1 MKNNN
6 KNMKNMK
13 NTVFP
18 IGKQDILNQNM
29 FLGDPISV
37 SRNDLPK
44 HKIFDHLTE
53 TQMSYFWRPEEVKL
67 TEERKQFKEL
77 SEVEQHIF
85 ISNLKYQTLLDSIQS
100 RAPVS
105 TFLEICSLPDL
116 ENWLIA
122 WSFFETIHSR
132 SYSYILKNLFS
143 NPSEIFDDI
152 TVNEEIIKRAI
163 SVSEY
168 YDKLKDLI
176 LRYKSGTLQNLI
188 DLKKQIY
195 LTLIAVNALEGVR
208 FYVSFACSFAFA
220 ESKKVMEGNA
230 KIIKLI
236 ARDEML
242 HLSGTQ
248 HMINLINR
256 GKDDLDLF
264 EYSKTQECK
273 DQIYK
278 IYTDVVNQEK
288 EWSKY
293 LFKDGSI
300 LGLNELI
307 LNQYLEYLTDSKLA
321 NIGMDPIFDRKSN
334 PLPWMNHWLSN
345 NQQQSAPQETELTS
359 YQTSQINNDE
369 DNFNNITL

>member
-122 WSFFETIHSR
+122 WSFFETINSR
-132 SYSYILKNLFS
+132 SY
-143 NPSEIFDDI
+143 
-152 TVNEEIIKRAI
+152 
-163 SVSEY
+163 
-168 YDKLKDLI
+168 
-176 LRYKSGTLQNLI
+176 
-188 DLKKQIY
+188 
-195 LTLIAVNALEGVR
+195 
-208 FYVSFACSFAFA
+208 
-220 ESKKVMEGNA
+220 
-230 KIIKLI
+230 
-236 ARDEML
+236 
-242 HLSGTQ
+242 
-248 HMINLINR
+248 
-256 GKDDLDLF
+256 
-264 EYSKTQECK
+264 
-273 DQIYK
+273 
-278 IYTDVVNQEK
+278 
-288 EWSKY
+288 
-293 LFKDGSI
+293 
-300 LGLNELI
+300 
-307 LNQYLEYLTDSKLA
+307 
-321 NIGMDPIFDRKSN
+321 
-334 PLPWMNHWLSN
+334 
-345 NQQQSAPQETELTS
+345 
-359 YQTSQINNDE
+359 
-369 DNFNNITL
+369 